1 MAKGVQIPIEV
12 IDKFSKQMEDMDRKL
27 GDIGKSAQKQ
37 QSTFNLLAADI
48 IVKYGREAAGAIVKF
63 GLDSIHSF
71 AESEKA
77 IASLN
82 IALKNQGFMT
92 EAYSK
97 ALQDNATAL
106 QSVTTHSDE
115 AILGTQALLTTFGL
129 AGEKLKTTT
138 KAALDLSAGLGI
150 DLRSATMLLGKAW
163 EGETGSLGRYGIKI
177 DETLTGA
184 AAFEAVL
191 GKVNSRFGGA
201 AAAEADTYA
210 GRMAILTNRFDDLKE
225 KIGKELLPVAEK
237 FSEWASKAIDVIE
250 KLTGQKDKLTNSTDK
265 LIVAK
270 RNEIQAI
277 MDERAASVQDRD
289 RFAIL
294 TADLAKAAKAY
305 ENLTRAKL
313 ASATPAA
320 EKAPESKNASEEA
333 ALKGK
338 IEAERNLE
346 NAGWDIL
353 AEDKRAAL
361 DKEKILENAHSDEIW
376 EAELRRADGEKA
388 RNKERIANF
397 SSTMGTISALSY
409 SKNKEMALI
418 GKTASIAQASMDTY
432 KAANVALASAPPPF
446 NYALAALVVAAGL
459 SNVAKISGVPLAE
472 GALVQSRS
480 GGTLARVGEGEFD
493 EAVIPLD
500 DPRTQRRLAGAF
512 GGGQGARPIQIT
524 FGDIKVTIQ
533 GSIESGNVQ
542 SLARQLAEEVKFQ
555 TADNVALAIRLSN
568 IASLN
573 AGKAA

>member
-37 QSTFNLLAADI
+37 QSTFNLLSADI

-163 EGETGSLGRYGIKI
+163 EGETASLGRYGIKI

-225 KIGKELLPVAEK
+225 KIGKELLPVAEQW
-237 FSEWASKAIDVIE
+237 STWLSKGIDSVNNLIE
-250 KLTGQKDKLTNSTDK
+250 PQGKLTNSTDK
-265 LIVAK
+265 IAISM
-270 RNEIQAI
+270 RTYIQTI
-277 MDERAASVQDRD
+277 QDEMAETSKNSVRY
-289 RFAIL
+289 ALL
-294 TADLAKAAKAY
+294 TIDLDKAAKAY
-305 ENLTRAKL
+305 ENFTRAKGV
-313 ASATPAA
+313 SEKPAD
-320 EKAPESKNASEEA
+320 EKAPDSANPEA
-333 ALKGK
+333 EAKLKAK
-338 IEAERNLE
+338 IESGRALE
-346 NAGWDIL
+346 NAGWDLL

-361 DKEKILENAHSDEIW
+361 DREERLKNESSDRIW
-376 EAELRRADGEKA
+376 EAEMRRAEDEKT
-388 RNKERIANF
+388 RNKERVTNF
-397 SSTMGTISALSY
+397 SSTMGAISALSY

-446 NYALAALVVAAGL
+446 NFALAALVVAAGL

-533 GSIESGNVQ
+533 GSVEAGNVQ